1 METSTVKVQ
10 LLKNQS
16 LLMDLR
22 HSNARISNINGE
34 PLDLEVEKISRSYL
48 VKYYVNGI
56 FVLIWCDDYKIVTD
70 KEVK

>member
-16 LLMDLR
+16 LIMDLR

-34 PLDLEVEKISRSYL
+34 PLDLEVDTFPRFY
-48 VKYYVNGI
+48 
-56 FVLIWCDDYKIVTD
+56 
-70 KEVK
+70 